1 MRFDW
6 THEYQGRVEVIMI
19 FLVEVSI
26 VLVCLLVEHLV
37 EVATGVRWW
46 FTRWRELFDS
56 ETQGV
61 DGVV

>member
-1 MRFDW
+1 MVF
-6 THEYQGRVEVIMI
+6 
-19 FLVEVSI
+19 FVEVSV
-26 VLVCLLVEHLV
+26 VLVCLLVEYLV
-37 EVATGVRWW
+37 KVATGVRWW

>member
-1 MRFDW
+1 M
-6 THEYQGRVEVIMI
+6 V
-19 FLVEVSI
+19 FLVEVSV